1 MPYYTEEQIMKARA
15 IDLLTYLQTYE
26 PTELVHVRGNT
37 YCTREHDSLKISN
50 GKWMWWSRG
59 FGGSSALDYLI
70 KVKGMQFMDAMKILT
85 ADNELALN
93 NAPVLGESRQNKGTR
108 KLLLPEK
115 SETNLEVIRYLSGR
129 GIDRDIIKECI
140 DEGLLY
146 ESMPYH
152 NCIFVGYDESGKAAY
167 ACYRA
172 TNGERLMGEA
182 AGSDKRYAF
191 RINRSGSTLHVFES
205 AIDLLSYATT
215 MKMRTGEWR
224 PEPMLSLGGVYA
236 PSTNNKQSKLPIALE
251 NMTQNQT
258 QINTFALHL
267 DNDFA
272 GRNATKSIT
281 EQLGDRFIIRDEPP
295 LYGKDCNDYLQHII
309 RQRYSR
315 QMGRE

>member
-1 MPYYTEEQIMKARA
+1 MPYYTEEQIKKARS

-37 YCTREHDSLKISN
+37 HCTATHDSLKLSN
-50 GKWMWWSRG
+50 GKWYWWSRG
-59 FGGSSALDYLI
+59 IGGSSALDYLI

-85 ADNELALN
+85 ADSELALN

-115 SETNLEVIRYLSGR
+115 SETNLEVIRYLSSR

-140 DEGLLY
+140 EEGLLY
-146 ESMPYH
+146 ESLPYH

-182 AGSDKRYAF
+182 AGSDKQYSF
-191 RINRSGSTLHVFES
+191 RINRAGSTLHVFES
-205 AIDLLSYATT
+205 AIDLLSYATI
-215 MKMRTGEWR
+215 MKIKTGEWR
-224 PEPMLSLGGVYA
+224 AEPMLSLGGVYA